1 MEHYQSEF
9 QTNLGLMLRMQRK
22 NAGLSQS
29 ETAKKLGISR
39 TSYVYYETGKVWPD
53 LGKVKKIAEVFGVEP
68 SLFFNPEQF
77 ID

>member
-9 QTNLGLMLRMQRK
+9 QTNLGQMLRMQRK

-39 TSYVYYETGKVWPD
+39 TSYCTMRRAKSARIW
-53 LGKVKKIAEVFGVEP
+53 VK
-68 SLFFNPEQF
+68 
-77 ID
+77 